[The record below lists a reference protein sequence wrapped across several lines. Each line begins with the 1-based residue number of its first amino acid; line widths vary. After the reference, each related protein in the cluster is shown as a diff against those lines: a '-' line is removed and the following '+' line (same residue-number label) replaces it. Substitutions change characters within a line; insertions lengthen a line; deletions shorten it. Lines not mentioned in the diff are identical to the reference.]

1 MPRFHLTVETDPD
14 PADAEAVR
22 AGLLA
27 FNVVHAG
34 EPGQTP
40 LNVFVRDEAGRV
52 VGGLLGWTQWE
63 WLYVDKLWLPEE
75 ARGEGTGSRL
85 LALAEDEARARGCR
99 GAHLSTLEYQAR
111 DFYERHGYQVF
122 GVLDDYPP
130 GFRRYHMKKT
140 LAAEPPAAG

>member
-1 MPRFHLTVETDPD
+1 MPRFRLTVETDPD

-22 AGLLA
+22 TGLLA

-34 EPGQTP
+34 EPRQTP
-40 LNVFVRDEAGRV
+40 LGVFVRDGAGRV
-52 VGGLLGWTQWE
+52 TGGLLGWTQWE
-63 WLYVDKLWLPEE
+63 WLYVDKLWLPED
-75 ARGEGTGSRL
+75 ARGEGIGSRL
-85 LALAEDEARARGCR
+85 LGLAEDEARARGCR

-111 DFYERHGYQVF
+111 DFYERHGYEVF

-140 LAAEPPAAG
+140 LAADPPAAG